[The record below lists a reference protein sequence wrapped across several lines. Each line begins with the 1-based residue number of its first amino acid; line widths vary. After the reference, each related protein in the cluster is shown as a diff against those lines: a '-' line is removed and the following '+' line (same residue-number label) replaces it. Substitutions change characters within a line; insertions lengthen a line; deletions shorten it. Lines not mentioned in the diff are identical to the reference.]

1 MPTHS
6 GQIHPTA
13 RSGWCGGSGAVG
25 SMSWPPVIV
34 AGLAVFV
41 MVDVSIIAGGG
52 SEQIVPSALALVY
65 QPVLTL
71 LVLASTVP

>member
-1 MPTHS
+1 
-6 GQIHPTA
+6 
-13 RSGWCGGSGAVG
+13 
-25 SMSWPPVIV
+25 MSWPPVIV